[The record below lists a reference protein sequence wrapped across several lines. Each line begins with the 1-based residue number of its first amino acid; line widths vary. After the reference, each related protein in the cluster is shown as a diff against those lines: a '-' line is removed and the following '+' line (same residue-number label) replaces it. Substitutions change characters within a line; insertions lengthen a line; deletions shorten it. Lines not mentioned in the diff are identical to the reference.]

1 MLTDDTA
8 PSCTVTGGS
17 SSKDGRGQNRKQRG
31 TAWGA
36 KGKAKRHCP
45 ERSARCIMLTDDTA
59 PSCTVTGG
67 SSSKDGRGAKGKA
80 KRHCPERSARCIMLT
95 DDTAP
100 SCTVTGGSSSKD
112 GRGAKGKAKRHCM
125 GGKRE
130 SKEALPRVELGLVD
144 SESTV
149 ITTTLQRRHVCKC
162 APNLAYMNGQNELI
176 FCSSSTEGTRQ
187 EQLSSW
193 SLGCPLVAQEK
204 CPDPSLSRQPPCS
217 FGRSVQISRS
227 GRETSH
233 SLGAAASDQSST
245 ALFGVSSHTFLAHP
259 ENMRGLRPHHI
270 FKGSGTAP
278 KQTARQYVLLRAD
291 EAFVLKCF
299 EES

>member
-1 MLTDDTA
+1 M
-8 PSCTVTGGS
+8 GG
-17 SSKDGRGQNRKQRG
+17 GQKGKQRG

-130 SKEALPRVELGLVD
+130 SKEALPRAICTMHHADRRYSPKLYRDRRIVIQGWEGGKR
-144 SESTV
+144 ESKEA
-149 ITTTLQRRHVCKC
+149 LHGGQKGKQR
-162 APNLAYMNGQNELI
+162 
-176 FCSSSTEGTRQ
+176 
-187 EQLSSW
+187 
-193 SLGCPLVAQEK
+193 
-204 CPDPSLSRQPPCS
+204 
-217 FGRSVQISRS
+217 
-227 GRETSH
+227 
-233 SLGAAASDQSST
+233 
-245 ALFGVSSHTFLAHP
+245 
-259 ENMRGLRPHHI
+259 
-270 FKGSGTAP
+270 GTA
-278 KQTARQYVLLRAD
+278 QSDLHDAS
-291 EAFVLKCF
+291 C
-299 EES
+299 